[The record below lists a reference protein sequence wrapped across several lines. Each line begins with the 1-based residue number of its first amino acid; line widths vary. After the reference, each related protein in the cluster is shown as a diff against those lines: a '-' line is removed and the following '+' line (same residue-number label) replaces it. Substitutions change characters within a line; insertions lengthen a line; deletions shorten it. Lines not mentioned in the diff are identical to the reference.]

1 MKNISY
7 IELNFIYN
15 VLKCLGLH
23 DYMKKNIEKWLI
35 KKKYLMLTPKKFL
48 LGIFF
53 HKILIAGCSI
63 KCSIKCKKPIFKIFD
78 SFWVISEKLV
88 NIFFY

>member
-15 VLKCLGLH
+15 VLKCSGLH

-35 KKKYLMLTPKKFL
+35 KKKYLMLTPKKILLTIIFTKCNRLFIVLSNAKNRFL
-48 LGIFF
+48 KYLTVFE
-53 HKILIAGCSI
+53 L
-63 KCSIKCKKPIFKIFD
+63 
-78 SFWVISEKLV
+78 
-88 NIFFY
+88 

>member
-15 VLKCLGLH
+15 VLKCSGLH

-35 KKKYLMLTPKKFL
+35 KKKYLMLTPKKILLTIIFTKFNRLFIVLSNAKNWFL
-48 LGIFF
+48 
-53 HKILIAGCSI
+53 KYLIV
-63 KCSIKCKKPIFKIFD
+63 F
-78 SFWVISEKLV
+78 EL
-88 NIFFY
+88 